1 MLQYGKEPKA
11 KTEVKKHALG
21 LRPKKPPISNKK
33 FTPAVAAPKGLQV
46 DKHRRI
52 LRELPERAEQRIA
65 NVQSRHE
72 MLRAAE
78 AQNLRIERDRVNS
91 HLHNMP
97 ANLQRA
103 AALQHVG
110 DLTRKIHSLAKKG
123 IP

>member
-1 MLQYGKEPKA
+1 MPMLQYGKEPKA
-11 KTEVKKHALG
+11 NTEVKN
-21 LRPKKPPISNKK
+21 KKPPVSAPAARNMNKK
-33 FTPAVAAPKGLQV
+33 FAPAVQV

-52 LRELPERAEQRIA
+52 LRELPERAEQRAA
-65 NVQSRHE
+65 NIQTRHE

>member
-11 KTEVKKHALG
+11 KTEVKK
-21 LRPKKPPISNKK
+21 K
-33 FTPAVAAPKGLQV
+33 PKGLKNKFTAVQV

-52 LRELPERAEQRIA
+52 LNELPERAEQRIA